1 MIVYKQRKVEII
13 PIANLIPMEAIFA
26 QHADQTELKERTK
39 GGVRL
44 ISDLASFGLVSE
56 RVHASEHMKRND

>member
-1 MIVYKQRKVEII
+1 MIVYKQRKVEIM

-39 GGVRL
+39 GGGK
-44 ISDLASFGLVSE
+44 IDI
-56 RVHASEHMKRND
+56 